1 MCFPPHGAV
10 GVCRYQEN
18 FAGKVPGAEHGR
30 NGESGAEESGAKPH
44 MTVAQQ
50 TQARADH
57 LLKKRMAEEGIDHP
71 KKGERAKE
79 QPQPEVA
86 KPVDPVRGMLD
97 TVAVLMSRQ
106 LRGKCEAM
114 FLQVRRHA
122 RRDWEGLIGPGSL
135 GLEGGARVHAC
146 EM

>member
-1 MCFPPHGAV
+1 M
-10 GVCRYQEN
+10 CRYQEN
-18 FAGKVPGAEHGR
+18 FAGKVPGADHGR
-30 NGESGAEESGAKPH
+30 NGESATEESGAKPH

-57 LLKKRMAEEGIDHP
+57 LLKKRMAEEGIDHAGP
-71 KKGERAKE
+71 KKAGERAKE
-79 QPQPEVA
+79 QPQAEVV

-114 FLQVRRHA
+114 FLQVRRRT
-122 RRDWEGLIGPGSL
+122 RRD
-135 GLEGGARVHAC
+135 RDK
-146 EM
+146 